1 MDEFHIPLRTIKGR
15 GVATRNA
22 HRFEKLSRTAF
33 DDGWSDLPASD
44 DTPPPRE
51 TKSSAS
57 PPTEHVAA
65 APEPPAPPTEVR
77 WEDAR
82 SALARNDSPDL
93 PFTQSINPYR
103 GCEHGCSYCYARPT
117 HSYLN
122 LSPGLDFERI
132 IIAKRGLAERLREE
146 ISSPSYKPSLIVIGS
161 ATDCYQPIEREL
173 RLTRALI
180 EVLGEAR
187 HPFALITKSSSVE
200 RDLDLL
206 APLAQAGLAAVH
218 VTITTLD
225 AALTRKLEPRA
236 ASPQRRLRTI
246 RTLAAAGIPVGVSVA
261 PQIPF
266 INEDMEQVL
275 AAAAQA
281 GARSAFYSVLR
292 LPWELN
298 DIFQQWLQTHY
309 PERAERV
316 TARLREMRSGKNY
329 DSNFATRMNGSGTW
343 ADLIAQRF
351 QKACARHGLMAA
363 SRPPRAL
370 RSPLAGAKSET
381 TAIDTSTE
389 TPLFLTPTVSAPDSM
404 ASLHRPS
411 PTRYAPDFS
420 QFRPGL
426 AAGQA
431 SLF

>member
-1 MDEFHIPLRTIKGR
+1 MDEFQIPLRSIKGR
-15 GVATRNA
+15 GVANRNA
-22 HRFEKLSRTAF
+22 HRFEKVSRTAF
-33 DDGWSDLPASD
+33 DDGWSSAPDE
-44 DTPPPRE
+44 PPPSPNRRAV
-51 TKSSAS
+51 SSELLAAEAA
-57 PPTEHVAA
+57 PA
-65 APEPPAPPTEVR
+65 APEPVAPPTEIR

-93 PFTQSINPYR
+93 PFAQSINPYR

-161 ATDCYQPIEREL
+161 ATDCYQPVEREL

-187 HPFALITKSSSVE
+187 HPFALITKSSNVE

-218 VTITTLD
+218 ITITTLD

-246 RTLAAAGIPVGVSVA
+246 RTLAAAGVPVGVSVA

-266 INEDMEQVL
+266 INEDMEHVL

-316 TARLREMRSGKNY
+316 MGRLSEMRGGRHY
-329 DSNFATRMNGSGTW
+329 DAHFGTRMTGSGTW
-343 ADLIAQRF
+343 AELIAQRF
-351 QKACARHGLMAA
+351 QKACARYGLISGSRSVRAA
-363 SRPPRAL
+363 
-370 RSPLAGAKSET
+370 RSSNPSSKPSPSEVQIPQE
-381 TAIDTSTE
+381 A
-389 TPLFLTPTVSAPDSM
+389 PLFLAPTVCEANPTADS
-404 ASLHRPS
+404 HRPPS
-411 PTRYAPDFS
+411 PRYAPDFS

>member
-1 MDEFHIPLRTIKGR
+1 MDEFQIPLRAIKGR
-15 GVATRNA
+15 GVANRNA
-22 HRFEKLSRTAF
+22 HRFEKVSRTAF
-33 DDGWSDLPASD
+33 DDGWSGMSDSDDGPVIRRASSPNLPAAE
-44 DTPPPRE
+44 P
-51 TKSSAS
+51 AS
-57 PPTEHVAA
+57 
-65 APEPPAPPTEVR
+65 APEPPPPPTEVR

-82 SALARNDSPDL
+82 SALTRNDSPDL
-93 PFTQSINPYR
+93 PFAQSINPYR

-146 ISSPSYKPSLIVIGS
+146 ISSPSYKPSLIVIGA

-173 RLTRALI
+173 KLTRALI

-187 HPFALITKSSSVE
+187 HPFALITKSSNVE

-218 VTITTLD
+218 ITITTLD

-246 RTLAAAGIPVGVSVA
+246 RTLAAAGVPVGVSVA

-309 PERAERV
+309 PDRAERV
-316 TARLREMRSGKNY
+316 MGRLREMRAGRHY
-329 DSNFATRMNGSGTW
+329 DSEFGKRMTGSGTW
-343 ADLIAQRF
+343 AELIAQRF
-351 QKACARHGLMAA
+351 QKACARYGLIAG
-363 SRPPRAL
+363 SRSARTA
-370 RSPLAGAKSET
+370 RSSNLPAKPSPSHMQIPE
-381 TAIDTSTE
+381 E
-389 TPLFLTPTVSAPDSM
+389 TPLFLTPTVCEASPAADSQ
-404 ASLHRPS
+404 RPPS
-411 PTRYAPDFS
+411 PRYAPDFS

>member
-1 MDEFHIPLRTIKGR
+1 MDEFQIPLRAIKGR

-33 DDGWSDLPASD
+33 DDGWSGLPATD
-44 DTPPPRE
+44 DAPSARRAT
-51 TKSSAS
+51 SSGPS
-57 PPTEHVAA
+57 PTEPATA
-65 APEPPAPPTEVR
+65 APEPPPPPTEVR

-132 IIAKRGLAERLREE
+132 IIAKRGLTDRLREE

-161 ATDCYQPIEREL
+161 ATDCYQPVEREL

-180 EVLGEAR
+180 EVLGAAR
-187 HPFALITKSSSVE
+187 HPFALITKSSTVE

-309 PERAERV
+309 PDRAERV
-316 TARLREMRSGKNY
+316 MARLREMRGGKNY
-329 DSNFATRMNGSGTW
+329 DSNFATRMDGSGAW
-343 ADLIAQRF
+343 AELIAQRF
-351 QKACARHGLMAA
+351 QKACARHGLMAS
-363 SRPPRAL
+363 SRPPRAM
-370 RSPLAGAKSET
+370 RTPQAGTKP
-381 TAIDTSTE
+381 DTMHMPPE
-389 TPLFLTPTVSAPDSM
+389 APLFLAPTAKEPSPI
-404 ASLHRPS
+404 ASLHRPHA
-411 PTRYAPDFS
+411 PRYAPDFS

>member
-1 MDEFHIPLRTIKGR
+1 MDEFKIPLRAIKGR

-44 DTPPPRE
+44 DASSLRGT
-51 TKSSAS
+51 TSSSAR
-57 PPTEHVAA
+57 PAEPITTVAEPT
-65 APEPPAPPTEVR
+65 APPTEVR

-93 PFTQSINPYR
+93 PFTQSVNPYR

-161 ATDCYQPIEREL
+161 ATDCYQPVEREL

-180 EVLGEAR
+180 EVLGAAR
-187 HPFALITKSSSVE
+187 HPFALITKSSTVE

-309 PERAERV
+309 PDRAERV
-316 TARLREMRSGKNY
+316 MARLREMRGSKNY
-329 DSNFATRMNGSGTW
+329 DSNFATRMEGSGAW
-343 ADLIAQRF
+343 AELIAQRF

-363 SRPPRAL
+363 SRPPRAM
-370 RSPLAGAKSET
+370 RTPQADAKPGAMQMPP
-381 TAIDTSTE
+381 E
-389 TPLFLTPTVSAPDSM
+389 TPLFLGPTVTKEPGPL
-404 ASLHRPS
+404 ASLHRPHV
-411 PTRYAPDFS
+411 PRYAPDFS